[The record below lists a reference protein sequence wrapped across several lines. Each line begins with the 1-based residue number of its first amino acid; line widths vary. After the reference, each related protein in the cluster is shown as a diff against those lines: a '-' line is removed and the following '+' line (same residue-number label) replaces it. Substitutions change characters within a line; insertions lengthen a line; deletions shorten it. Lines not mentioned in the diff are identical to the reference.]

1 MSNNKKSSEIDK
13 NLSNLYNLAMYS
25 QVIEYDPLRDVKEV
39 EDGLAVNIDEAL
51 KTGIVK
57 DDGTNLDNNG
67 IDDPNAVIGLVRDE
81 FAAID
86 AQRILRKVGKD
97 KSKAAAAEKA
107 AAEAAAAGAPA
118 PTNAPPAE

>member
-1 MSNNKKSSEIDK
+1 MKNDK
-13 NLSNLYNLAMYS
+13 NLLINDKNLLSSDIRSYS
-25 QVIEYDPLRDVKEV
+25 QVIEYNPLRDVREV
-39 EDGLAVNIDEAL
+39 EDGLAVDIDEAL
-51 KTGIVK
+51 KTGVVK
-57 DDGTNLDNNG
+57 DSSDSLDNNG

-97 KSKAAAAEKA
+97 KAKAAAAEKA

-118 PTNAPPAE
+118 PSNASTPE

>member
-13 NLSNLYNLAMYS
+13 NLSSLDNLAMYS
-25 QVIEYDPLRDVKEV
+25 QVIEYNPLRDVKEV
-39 EDGLAVNIDEAL
+39 VDGLAVDIDEAL

-86 AQRILRKVGKD
+86 AQRILRKYGKD
-97 KSKAAAAEKA
+97 KAKAAEKA
-107 AAEAAAAGAPA
+107 AAEAAAVGAPA
-118 PTNAPPAE
+118 PTNPPAE

>member
-1 MSNNKKSSEIDK
+1 MKNDK
-13 NLSNLYNLAMYS
+13 NLSKDDKNLLSADIRSYS
-25 QVIEYDPLRDVKEV
+25 QVIEYNPLRDVREV
-39 EDGLAVNIDEAL
+39 EDGLAVDIDEAL

-57 DDGTNLDNNG
+57 DASDSLDNNG

-97 KSKAAAAEKA
+97 KAKAAAAEKA

-118 PTNAPPAE
+118 PSNAPASE